1 MQQQKCV
8 EIEVTSFSGRQN
20 LQLVE
25 MVSLFVP
32 KQWGLQPAGLM
43 SDIKRPR
50 VLSYHWAYLYY
61 TSFGV
66 SFGWNEITLW
76 SILNLPVPLHWWGT
90 DWGHVFSTII
100 YLTNLSSLVIFLY
113 TLQSKASE
121 IIAMTKQLI
130 FCRSRGVRHF
140 IIIWPDSCALSFHMS
155 IMI

>member
-66 SFGWNEITLW
+66 SLGWNEITL
-76 SILNLPVPLHWWGT
+76 
-90 DWGHVFSTII
+90 
-100 YLTNLSSLVIFLY
+100 
-113 TLQSKASE
+113 
-121 IIAMTKQLI
+121 
-130 FCRSRGVRHF
+130 
-140 IIIWPDSCALSFHMS
+140 
-155 IMI
+155 